1 MAFPSKAF
9 LPASARRGAPGG
21 RMTARETTERRNG
34 GTKQDRLTDPGDIG
48 SLINYRDGDPA
59 PASRTPSPGHGE
71 ADTQVFWG
79 GHPPLRTFSE
89 DLGCLGR
96 SKMTAGCRGSP
107 WDRLDTGPPP
117 CLSWKEPRTPRGFQ
131 KVSPGAGRQGWDLW
145 GPSFRNRLHVRT
157 VKMYDLR
164 FCLHLTLGYIVHH
177 ELRGT
182 HSDFSKYCSN

>member
-1 MAFPSKAF
+1 MTPWPFPAKPSF
-9 LPASARRGAPGG
+9 RLQRGGGAPGEG
-21 RMTARETTERRNG
+21 GDDSERDNREAEWG

-59 PASRTPSPGHGE
+59 PRQPHSKLQATERQTPR
-71 ADTQVFWG
+71 FLG

-89 DLGCLGR
+89 DPGCLGR

-131 KVSPGAGRQGWDLW
+131 KVSPGAGRQGWDPL
-145 GPSFRNRLHVRT
+145 GTLPS
-157 VKMYDLR
+157 
-164 FCLHLTLGYIVHH
+164 
-177 ELRGT
+177 GT
-182 HSDFSKYCSN
+182 GFM